1 MIKVFEMRKLTVGI
15 VAHVDS
21 GKTTLSEAL
30 LYETGA
36 ITSLGRVDNK
46 NAYLDTN
53 PDERSR
59 GITIYSK
66 NARISLEKADAE
78 LVLIDTP
85 GHVDFGTEM
94 ERALSVLD
102 MAILIVSASSGVQ
115 AHTRTLWS
123 LLNSYRIP
131 TYIFVN
137 KMDMPDTDKGKV
149 LTDIREKLQCN
160 AVDFSEDD
168 TSYFYEECATASEDM
183 LNEFLET
190 DKLSVQSIVDSIY
203 ERRLFPVCFGSALKL
218 EGIREFIA
226 VLSKY
231 LIQSRIELT
240 GAADEEFSGIVY
252 KISRDA
258 KGQRLTFMKIL
269 SGKLQVKSYL
279 GDEKINEIRLY
290 SGEKYTSVKEAEAG
304 EICAV
309 VSPSNTKTGDVIGK
323 TSREIIKP
331 HIVPALSYA
340 VIFPSDVDR
349 NAVLRN
355 LNELAEED
363 PSLGVTYSEETKEI
377 LIYLMGDVQA
387 EILKN
392 TIRDRFD
399 LTVDFADG
407 RVLYKETV
415 DGSFEGVGHF
425 EPLRHYAEAHI
436 LISPNERGTGM
447 TFSADIS
454 EDLLDRNWQRLIYTH
469 MVEKEHRGILLGAP
483 ITDIHLELVSG
494 KAHLKHTEGGDFRQA
509 TYRAI
514 RQGLMELRARGHC
527 HLLEP
532 YYEYTLE
539 VPEEYVGRA
548 MTDITGMM
556 GSANISETDI
566 ENHTAVL
573 TGKAPVSTMNGYTK
587 DVAAYTKGLGRLYLS
602 LAGYEA
608 CHNEEEVLS
617 ASRYDPESDM
627 RNPSAS
633 VFCSHG
639 AGTVIPWDEVPE
651 HMHIAYGDGKEI
663 SHSESLEEAEAMN
676 RQRRRMDSRSALD
689 ATLSVSE
696 IDSILKSAGYA
707 NEKGRQSSYKGVSA
721 AMRQR
726 RREMGANAQ
735 QSAGAAS
742 SNYKGAK
749 IKDKYILIDGY
760 NVIHA
765 WPELSQYLS
774 VSIDSAAEKLND
786 IMCNYRAIRGVPVM
800 VVYDAYKVKGRH
812 TEEKIYQNITVV
824 YTGEALTADRYIERY
839 AHENSSKYDITVVT
853 SDGMEQIIVSGAGA
867 NITSAREFR
876 EEVDMVISE
885 FRLNHG
891 VTEA

>member
-1 MIKVFEMRKLTVGI
+1 MRKLTVGI

-36 ITSLGRVDNK
+36 ITSLGRVDTK

-66 NARISLEKADAE
+66 NARIKLEEADAE

-102 MAILIVSASSGVQ
+102 MAILIISASSGVQ

-123 LLNSYRIP
+123 LLNAYRIP

-137 KMDMPDTDKGKV
+137 KMDMPDTDPENI
-149 LTDIREKLQCN
+149 LQDIRSKLQCN
-160 AVDFSEDD
+160 AVDFSEEGSAD
-168 TSYFYEECATASEDM
+168 FYEECATASEDM
-183 LNEFLET
+183 LNEFLEN
-190 DKLSVQSIVDSIY
+190 DELSTQSIVKAIY
-203 ERRLFPVCFGSALKL
+203 ERKLFPVCFGSALKL
-218 EGIREFIA
+218 DGIKPFIKT
-226 VLSKY
+226 LSKY
-231 LIQSRIELT
+231 LISSRIEIT
-240 GAADEEFSGIVY
+240 NAVSDDFSGIVY
-252 KISRDA
+252 KISRDV

-290 SGEKYTSVKEAEAG
+290 SGEKYESVKEAVAG

-309 VSPSNTKTGDVIGK
+309 ISPNNTKTGDIIGK
-323 TSREIIKP
+323 ASREIIKP

-340 VIFPSDVDR
+340 VKFPSDVDR
-349 NAVLRN
+349 NAVLKN
-355 LNELAEED
+355 LMELSEED

-415 DGSFEGVGHF
+415 DDSFEGVGHF

-447 TFSADIS
+447 SFSADIS

-469 MVEKEHRGILLGAP
+469 MIEKEHRGVLLGAP
-483 ITDIHLELVSG
+483 ITDVHLELVSG

-556 GSANISETDI
+556 GTSNIAETDI
-566 ENHTAVL
+566 DNHTVIL

-587 DVAAYTKGLGRLYLS
+587 DVAAYTKGLGRLYLA

-608 CHNEEEVLS
+608 CHNEEEVLAGS
-617 ASRYDPESDM
+617 YYDPEADM
-627 RNPSAS
+627 RNPVAS

-639 AGTVIPWDEVPE
+639 AGTVIPWDEVPQ
-651 HMHIAYGDGKEI
+651 HMHIEYGNGGEK
-663 SHSESLEEAEAMN
+663 SHSESMEEAEAMN
-676 RQRRRMDSRSALD
+676 RQRRRMDTRSVLD
-689 ATLSVSE
+689 MSLSVSE

-721 AMRQR
+721 QMRQR
-726 RREMGANAQ
+726 RRETTA
-735 QSAGAAS
+735 SDAS
-742 SNYKGAK
+742 SAAARAAGYKGAK

-774 VSIDSAAEKLND
+774 VSVDSAAEKLND
-786 IMCNYRAIRGVPVM
+786 IMCNYRAIRGIPIM

-812 TEEKIYQNITVV
+812 TEERAYQNITVV

-867 NITSAREFR
+867 NITSAREFH
-876 EEVDMVISE
+876 EEVDMTISE

-891 VTEA
+891 VGDA